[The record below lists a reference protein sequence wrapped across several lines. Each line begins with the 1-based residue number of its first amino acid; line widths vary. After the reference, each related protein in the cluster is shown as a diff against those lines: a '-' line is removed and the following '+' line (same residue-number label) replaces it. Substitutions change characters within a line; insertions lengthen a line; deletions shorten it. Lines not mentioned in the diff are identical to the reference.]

1 MTTKYALLV
10 RGGWVGHDPVATTD
24 RYAKF
29 LSGESFEVSTSD
41 SLDVYLGDLSG
52 VDLIVQ
58 CWTMGQ
64 ITSEQLAGLRAA
76 VAAGTGFAGWHGG
89 IVDSYR
95 NSADYLQLVGGQF
108 VAHPGLPAEERTGEQ
123 PDNYRPHS
131 IDLTA
136 AGRADPIMA
145 GVDDFVID
153 SEQYWVLADNY
164 MEVLATTTQPVRPWD
179 PWHEPIT
186 SPAVWKR
193 RWGQG
198 RIFVST
204 PGHRLEILMQP
215 PVRTITERGL
225 LWAART

>member
-1 MTTKYALLV
+1 VTTKYALLV

-89 IVDSYR
+89 IVDSFRDQPEYH
-95 NSADYLQLVGGQF
+95 LLTGGQF
-108 VAHPGLPAEERTGEQ
+108 IHHHKEFVTYPVRVVADHPTVAGLGTFEV
-123 PDNYRPHS
+123 H
-131 IDLTA
+131 
-136 AGRADPIMA
+136 
-145 GVDDFVID
+145 
-153 SEQYWVLADNY
+153 SEQYYVHADPGND
-164 MEVLATTTQPVRPWD
+164 VLATTDFLPDPDRPEIGTPTMPVTWVR
-179 PWHEPIT
+179 HHG
-186 SPAVWKR
+186 A
-193 RWGQG
+193 G
-198 RIFVST
+198 RVFVT
-204 PGHRLEILMQP
+204 TIGHRMADLELPEVDEMIK
-215 PVRTITERGL
+215 RGL
-225 LWAART
+225 RWATR